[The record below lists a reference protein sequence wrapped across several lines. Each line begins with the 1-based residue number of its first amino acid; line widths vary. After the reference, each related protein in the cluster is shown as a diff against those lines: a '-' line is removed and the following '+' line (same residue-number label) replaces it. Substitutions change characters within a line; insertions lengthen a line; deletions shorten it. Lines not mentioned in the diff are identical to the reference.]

1 MEWYATHL
9 EDFKEDD
16 RFSAHLYVTAQ
27 EKASQQLS
35 LQAPDQV
42 AAAETEKAAEKAD
55 ESKVY
60 VADLGSTSPSSG
72 SGWDSEKSP
81 TSPTQSLRRFKAT
94 CPSTYHGYP
103 VNYRRPDVDELIS
116 SMVANSSSNERILV
130 MACGPLGMT
139 KQVRKTVTKCM
150 TTDGPQVELHCEQ
163 FGW

>member
-1 MEWYATHL
+1 MDDL
-9 EDFKEDD
+9 KEDD
-16 RFSAHLYVTAQ
+16 RFNTHLYVTAQ
-27 EKASQQLS
+27 GKASQQVS
-35 LQAPDQV
+35 LQAPDQ
-42 AAAETEKAAEKAD
+42 AAAVETEKAAEKAD

-60 VADLGSTSPSSG
+60 VTNLGSASPSTES

-81 TSPTQSLRRFKAT
+81 TSPTESIRRFKDT
-94 CPSTYHGYP
+94 CPSTYHGCP

-116 SMVANSSSNERILV
+116 SIVRSSSSSERVLV